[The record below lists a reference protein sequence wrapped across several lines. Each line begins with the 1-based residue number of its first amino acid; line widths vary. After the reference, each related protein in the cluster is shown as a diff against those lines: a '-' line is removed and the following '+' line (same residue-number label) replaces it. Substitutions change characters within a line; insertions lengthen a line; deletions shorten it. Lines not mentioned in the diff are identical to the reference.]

1 MDEYEEQI
9 FELRSKLETKLF
21 ESLPDVRVGHDIEQ
35 LSNSQFGNP
44 YQQTFAQIQT
54 QPIMQPHKATVPVEA
69 HLDIIQRIQKLEL
82 ATNRLIADSGNVGE
96 GFKSIALTS
105 KENLQNLEQ

>member
-1 MDEYEEQI
+1 MINDIGLDIDGALNDLEKHKQKEKKTNERMDEYEEQI

-44 YQQTFAQIQT
+44 Y
-54 QPIMQPHKATVPVEA
+54 
-69 HLDIIQRIQKLEL
+69 
-82 ATNRLIADSGNVGE
+82 
-96 GFKSIALTS
+96 
-105 KENLQNLEQ
+105 

>member
-1 MDEYEEQI
+1 MINDIGLDIDGCLNDLEKHKQKEKKTNERMDEYEEQI

-44 YQQTFAQIQT
+44 Y
-54 QPIMQPHKATVPVEA
+54 
-69 HLDIIQRIQKLEL
+69 
-82 ATNRLIADSGNVGE
+82 
-96 GFKSIALTS
+96 
-105 KENLQNLEQ
+105 